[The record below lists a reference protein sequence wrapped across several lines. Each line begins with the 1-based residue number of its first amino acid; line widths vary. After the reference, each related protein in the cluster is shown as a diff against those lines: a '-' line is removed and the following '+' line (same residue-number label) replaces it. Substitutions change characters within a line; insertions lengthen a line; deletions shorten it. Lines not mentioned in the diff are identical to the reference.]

1 VSGPDPRGDGG
12 PPRDGG
18 DPVRRDQD
26 GRDRRDY
33 DGGAPL
39 PSGDGTAR
47 VAVALYATHGLV
59 PLRRTL
65 VSLRDGADADVEVV
79 VFAPGAPEMVAT
91 YLTRQYMRGRVAGF
105 ELINREP
112 DDRHCGL
119 GHAYRA
125 TTADY
130 VVRAEDSLEFETG
143 WLAAVLEALDADPD
157 IGLLTLTRPA
167 QPRRRGRP
175 PKVRCEVEVVDHAD
189 VRVFATRRELLAR
202 HESELMGEQ
211 RRDSCPYQLYLK
223 SIHKKLACLPG
234 LVHPLA
240 DEVMA
245 PWYDPQEAL
254 EAELPAHQGAAGALQ
269 HLRQDYHLGDDV
281 LLTCMACGATALE
294 VLAARLKFCAQHRVA
309 IGFMYE
315 LRCPDCGELHYK
327 DDLQLRCPH

>member
-1 VSGPDPRGDGG
+1 VSGPAAHGDVGVPRESD
-12 PPRDGG
+12 
-18 DPVRRDQD
+18 DPVVRHDGDRDP
-26 GRDRRDY
+26 RDY

-39 PSGDGTAR
+39 PAGDGTAR
-47 VAVALYATHGLV
+47 VAVALFATHGLV

-65 VSLRDGADADVEVV
+65 VSLLEGAAGGAEVI

-91 YLTRQYMRGRVAGF
+91 YLTRQYMRGRIAGF
-105 ELINREP
+105 ELVNCEP

-119 GHAYRA
+119 DHAYHA
-125 TTADY
+125 TGAEY
-130 VVRAEDSLEFETG
+130 LVRAEDTLEFEPS
-143 WLAAVLEALDADPD
+143 WLATVLTAMDGDAD

-189 VRVFATRRELLAR
+189 LHAFVTRRELFAR

-211 RRDSCPYQLYLK
+211 RRDGCPYQRHLK

-234 LVHPLA
+234 LVHAL
-240 DEVMA
+240 DREVLA

-254 EAELPAHQGAAGALQ
+254 EAELAAHQGAAGALQ

-281 LLTCMACGATALE
+281 LLTCMACGATTLE

-315 LRCPDCGELHYK
+315 LRCPECGELHYK

>member
-1 VSGPDPRGDGG
+1 MSGPAVRGG
-12 PPRDGG
+12 
-18 DPVRRDQD
+18 D
-26 GRDRRDY
+26 GRDPRDY

-39 PSGDGTAR
+39 PSGDDTAR
-47 VAVALYATHGLV
+47 VAVALFATHGLV

-65 VSLRDGADADVEVV
+65 VSLREGADAATEVV

-91 YLTRQYMRGRVAGF
+91 YLTRQYMRGRIAGF
-105 ELINREP
+105 ELTNREP

-119 GHAYRA
+119 GRAYRV
-125 TTADY
+125 TAAGY
-130 VVRAEDSLEFETG
+130 LLRAEDTLEFEPG
-143 WLAAVLEALDADPD
+143 WLTAVLGAMDGDPD

-167 QPRRRGRP
+167 QPRGRGRP

-189 VRVFATRRELLAR
+189 LRAFVTRRELFAR
-202 HESELMGEQ
+202 HESESMGEQ
-211 RRDSCPYQLYLK
+211 RGDGCPYQRHLK

-234 LVHPLA
+234 LVRPLA
-240 DEVMA
+240 DEVLT
-245 PWYDPQEAL
+245 PWLDPLEAL
-254 EAELPAHQGAAGALQ
+254 EAALPAHQGAAGALQ

-281 LLTCMACGATALE
+281 LLTCMACGATTLE
-294 VLAARLKFCAQHRVA
+294 VLAARLKFCAQHQVA